1 MLNLAIYEVPL
12 FLFAAL
18 LLLSAPTLV
27 SLPVPV
33 SPVVSG
39 STLVSLPVPTLAIS
53 PVVSGSYS
61 LISPVVLFLFLLSC
75 IYSCYPV
82 STMYYLYPTL
92 EPLPFRLVPLLLSAT
107 DY

>member
-1 MLNLAIYEVPL
+1 MLNLL
-12 FLFAAL
+12 LFAA
-18 LLLSAPTLV
+18 PI
-27 SLPVPV
+27 PV
-33 SPVVSG
+33 SPVVSAILLL
-39 STLVSLPVPTLAIS
+39 SAPTLVSLPVPTLAIS

-75 IYSCYPV
+75 IYYVLSI
-82 STMYYLYPTL
+82 TTL